1 MHMTIIHNCP
11 QCGFTHASNPGAS
24 LHCRGCDHL
33 LTAPEEPP
41 SVAGLPI
48 FLKCPICRTDLKGAF
63 LETVA
68 CRTCRASYRLDEET
82 IESLNPHVTTM
93 SAAQPRT
100 CPSCGMR
107 NPALA
112 TFCEG
117 CGEGLETSS
126 ELEAAEPEEAAPVA
140 AAPAAPRPSAAAAP
154 APARPAA
161 PRSASRTAAWPEEGR
176 PSPFAKLGFLGGLA
190 SGAAVAALLLI
201 IVLLVALSNRSRA
214 QRIERERTRATK
226 NAPARIPGTI
236 CDRCDGWGFL
246 DKYTPSERQ
255 CPDCKGTG
263 HNP

>member
-1 MHMTIIHNCP
+1 MYMTIIHNCP

-24 LHCRGCDHL
+24 LHCRSCDHL
-33 LTAPEEPP
+33 LTAPGDPP

-48 FLKCPICRTDLKGAF
+48 FLKCPICQVDLKGAF
-63 LETVA
+63 LETVS
-68 CRTCRASYRLDEET
+68 CKGCRASYRLDEET
-82 IESLNPHVTTM
+82 IESINPHVTTIT
-93 SAAQPRT
+93 SAQPIT

-107 NPALA
+107 NPASS

-117 CGEGLETSS
+117 CGNGLEASG
-126 ELEAAEPEEAAPVA
+126 AGA
-140 AAPAAPRPSAAAAP
+140 AAPPP
-154 APARPAA
+154 ATPPPPPRPAA
-161 PRSASRTAAWPEEGR
+161 SPRVTRSTGRTAIHPEEER
-176 PSPFAKLGFLGGLA
+176 ATPFAKLGFMGGLA

-201 IVLLVALSNRSRA
+201 IVLLVALSNRSRS

-226 NAPARIPGTI
+226 TAPVRIPGTI